1 MRLIG
6 LAVVLTLSLTL
17 VPLAAEA
24 QPTGKVVRLGRLSLT
39 GYDAQAGG
47 ASTDAILDGLREL
60 GYTERRDFILE
71 RRDAGGD
78 ASRLQE
84 LALELARLPVD
95 VLLVTGVTATAA
107 ARRATGTIPIVC
119 MMGDP
124 VGRGFVKSL
133 ARPGGNITGVTLT
146 SGGSDIGG
154 KYLQLLREVVPNAS
168 RIGFLRSANN
178 PATLPT
184 VFFPAAS
191 LSGIQLVT
199 VEMRDP
205 SGLNQAFD
213 ALIRAKVQAFTS
225 DGDPLT
231 DAEFGRIVEFAMKRH
246 LPAIYPRRQF
256 VDAGGLMSYGPN
268 VYDTWKRAALHVDR
282 ILKGAKPADLPV
294 EQPTKFELAINSK
307 TPKALGL
314 TIPQSVLARAD
325 QLIE

>member
-1 MRLIG
+1 MTERLGSLLLVKLEAARIGAVLVRVVPFGQTPRQPSSTGVPMRLIG

-154 KYLQLLREVVPNAS
+154 KYLQLLREVAPNAS

-231 DAEFGRIVEFAMKRH
+231 DAEFAPLTSDISQE
-246 LPAIYPRRQF
+246 AIRRRW
-256 VDAGGLMSYGPN
+256 GP
-268 VYDTWKRAALHVDR
+268 YELRAECL
-282 ILKGAKPADLPV
+282 
-294 EQPTKFELAINSK
+294 
-307 TPKALGL
+307 
-314 TIPQSVLARAD
+314 
-325 QLIE
+325 